1 MTTGLDSW
9 CTLPTPM
16 GAFRMYDSGDEHVR
30 VVCLGNLHDQ
40 GAKPLLRVHSSCLA
54 SEVFGALDCD
64 CADQLQE
71 AMKRIAAEGRGLI
84 IHLHQEG
91 RGQGL
96 SHKIKA
102 VHKMQREG
110 LDTFEAFEALGLAQD
125 TRGYQAVVCLLR
137 NLKIKR
143 VRLITNNPSKIRYL
157 QDYGLQVEMVN
168 THPTIRPEN
177 SEYLTTKQAKLGH
190 QLPLATETSDTIRFY
205 HSREPWGE
213 LSNFSRHA
221 VFVHGLVWPTVEH
234 FYQAQKFAGTPHEE
248 VIRCCRT
255 PMMAKRRA
263 TEFTKTYRRE
273 DWTEE
278 KERVMLKGLRAKFQQ
293 HPDLRS
299 QLLRSGERLLVEHTD
314 HDAYWGDGGNGA
326 GQNRLGQLLMQVR
339 SELRPTIEGVE
350 KAS

>member
-1 MTTGLDSW
+1 
-9 CTLPTPM
+9 M

-30 VVCLGNLHDQ
+30 VVCLGDLHDQ
-40 GAKPLLRVHSSCLA
+40 GVQPLLRVHSSCLA

-91 RGQGL
+91 RGHGL

-102 VHKMQREG
+102 VHKMQRDG

-125 TRGYQAVVCLLR
+125 TRGYTAAVCVLR
-137 NLKIKR
+137 DLNIKK

-157 QDYGLQVEMVN
+157 QEYGLQVEMVN
-168 THPTIRPEN
+168 THPTIRREN
-177 SEYLTTKQAKLGH
+177 AGYLRTKRAKLGH
-190 QLPLATETSDTIRFY
+190 QLPLENDRSNTIRFY
-205 HSREPWGE
+205 HSSEPWGL

-221 VFVHGLVWPTVEH
+221 VFVHGRVWPTVEH
-234 FYQAQKFAGTPHEE
+234 FYQAQKFAGTTHEE
-248 VIRCCRT
+248 AIRCCRT

-263 TEFTKTYRRE
+263 TELARTHRRD
-273 DWTEE
+273 DWVQV
-278 KERVMLKGLRAKFQQ
+278 KEQIMLKGLRAKFQQ
-293 HPDLRS
+293 HPDLRG
-299 QLLRSGERLLVEHTD
+299 QLLRSGARLLVEHTE
-314 HDAYWGDGGNGA
+314 HDTYWGDGGDGT

-339 SELRPTIEGVE
+339 SELSQATEGVE
-350 KAS
+350 KAC